1 MDEIKFR
8 RIESIDLL
16 RGMVMIFMALDHVRD
31 YFHYDA
37 FFYDPTD
44 LSRTNIAL
52 FITRFLTHYCAPVF
66 VFLAGTSAFF
76 VGQKRNKKELSIWLL
91 KRGFWLI
98 LVEVTIMKFGWNF
111 NLNYNMVVFQVIWA
125 LGASMVFL
133 AAFIHVP
140 KKLMIAISL
149 IAIFGHNMLDGYMP
163 ESWKNLWVLLHV
175 QGPIVTPITTIF
187 SAYPLIPW
195 IFVMPL
201 GYHFGLLYQSNFKQ
215 EIRIKWLRYIGITSI
230 LLFIIIR
237 YFNVYGDPNM
247 WEPQKSFVFT
257 VLSFINFAKYPPSLL
272 YLLVTLGPTILL
284 LSFAENW
291 KGKLYN
297 TVVTIGRVPMFFYII
312 HVYIIHFLALIAITL
327 SGLSPKLM
335 IIELFVTETSELK
348 GYGYSLWV
356 VYVIWFLLILALYPV
371 CKWYWHYK
379 SNNRDKWWLSYF

>member
-1 MDEIKFR
+1 MIKTK

-37 FFYDPTD
+37 FFFDPTD
-44 LSRTNIAL
+44 LSQTNVAL
-52 FITRFLTHYCAPVF
+52 FVTRFITHYCAPVF

-98 LVEVTIMKFGWNF
+98 FVEITIMKFGWNF
-111 NLNYNMVVFQVIWA
+111 NLNYTMTVFQVIWA

-140 KKLMIAISL
+140 KKLIIVISL
-149 IAIFGHNMLDGYMP
+149 IAIFYHNMLDGFMP
-163 ESWKNLWVLLHV
+163 ESWKGLWTLLHV
-175 QGPIVTPITTIF
+175 QGPIVTGFTTIF
-187 SAYPLIPW
+187 VAYPLIPW

-201 GYHFGLLYQSNFKQ
+201 GYHFGLLYQQDFKQ
-215 EIRIKWLRYIGITSI
+215 EVRIKWLRYIGFTAI
-230 LLFIIIR
+230 LLFIVIR

-247 WEPQKSFVFT
+247 WEQQKSFAFT

-284 LSFAENW
+284 LSFVENW

-297 TVVTIGRVPMFFYII
+297 AVVTIGRVPMFFYIVHIYVI
-312 HVYIIHFLALIAITL
+312 HLLALVAVTL
-327 SGLSPKLM
+327 SELSPKLM
-335 IIELFVTETSELK
+335 IIDVFVTRTPGLK
-348 GYGYSLWV
+348 GYGFSLWV
-356 VYVIWFLLILALYPV
+356 VYVVWFLLLLGLYPIS
-371 CKWYWHYK
+371 KWYWHYK